1 MLDNLPLI
9 GGGVAIL
16 LAFAGLMLAF
26 KWREVVGT
34 NVVHIVQSRKR
45 TTSYG
50 TGQQEGNVYYAFPS
64 YLPLIGLSR
73 TILPVNNFNLDLN
86 DYRAYD
92 KDRVPF
98 VLHVT
103 AFFRI
108 NDTNKAAERVQ
119 GFEELKG
126 QLELVVKGA
135 VRKILAS
142 HDIHGIMTDRAT
154 FGKQFTEEVATELAN
169 WGVEPVKNMELMD
182 IKDDAGSSVIANIM
196 AKKSSHIEMES
207 RVEVAANKQKAETAE
222 IEARRT
228 IELSTIDAKKTT
240 ELSGI
245 EAKRTTELSVIAANQ
260 ALGEKTAE
268 QEKAVGLAK
277 AEQEKMV
284 GVSRE
289 KANQEIKAQG
299 IVTKQKEMEIL
310 SVETQR
316 KAEIEKAAG
325 VVAAEEAAAVSI
337 KKAEGDALS
346 KTIAADGIA
355 KAMATE
361 AEGKLRQTTFDADG
375 QLALAQRQA
384 EGVRASGQ
392 AKADAEAAM
401 AEAVRA
407 NGKAKADA
415 ETAMAAAV
423 KAMQLAPVEAQIA
436 LAKEIGENQGYQTY
450 LVTLRK
456 VEAEQAIGIAQAGA
470 LKDADVK
477 VIVNSGSASS
487 GIGSIGELLSSKGG
501 QQVGAFLDGLKNT
514 ETGGKLVEKA
524 TDNGRARA

>member
-1 MLDNLPLI
+1 MNMNTWNGLTWTMGLGL
-9 GGGVAIL
+9 GAAVV
-16 LAFAGLMLAF
+16 AFAALMLAF
-26 KWREVVGT
+26 AWREVVET
-34 NVVHIVQSRKR
+34 NVVHIVQSRKK

-50 TGQQEGNVYYAFPS
+50 TGQDAGNVYYAFPS
-64 YLPLIGLSR
+64 YLPFLGLSR
-73 TILPVNNFNLDLN
+73 IILPVNNFNLDLN

-207 RVEVAANKQKAETAE
+207 RVEVATNKQKAETAE
-222 IEARRT
+222 IEAKRT
-228 IELSTIDAKKTT
+228 IELTN
-240 ELSGI
+240 I
-245 EAKRTTELSVIAANQ
+245 EAKRVTELSVIDANQ
-260 ALGEKTAE
+260 VIGEKHAA
-268 QEKAVGLAK
+268 QEKS
-277 AEQEKMV
+277 V
-284 GVSRE
+284 GVAKE
-289 KANQEIKAQG
+289 KAAQDIKGEAA
-299 IVTKQKEMEIL
+299 TTMEREMKIL
-310 SVETQR
+310 AVQTQR
-316 KAEIEKAAG
+316 KAELEKAAG
-325 VVAAEEAAAVSI
+325 VVKAEETAAVT
-337 KKAEGDALS
+337 KTVAEGNLE
-346 KTIAADGIA
+346 
-355 KAMATE
+355 KARRE
-361 AEGKLRQTTFDADG
+361 
-375 QLALAQRQA
+375 
-384 EGVRASGQ
+384 
-392 AKADAEAAM
+392 
-401 AEAVRA
+401 AEAVRLA
-407 NGKAKADA
+407 GEAKAAA
-415 ETAMAAAV
+415 E
-423 KAMQLAPVEAQIA
+423 KAMQLAPVEAQIV

-456 VEAEQAIGIAQAGA
+456 VEAEQAIGIAQAA
-470 LKDADVK
+470 SLEKADIK
-477 VIVNSGSASS
+477 IIANSGSASAGIS
-487 GIGSIGELLSSKGG
+487 GLGELISSKGG

-524 TDNGRARA
+524 TGNGRASA